1 MNEDIL
7 YWVFHQAQLDK
18 ALAEHREIARQRA
31 DEQRAKEEAEAI
43 ENFLTKGAGRAL
55 QGGRAK

>member
-18 ALAEHREIARQRA
+18 ALAEHQERVRQRA
-31 DEQRAKEEAEAI
+31 DEQRAKDEAEVI
-43 ENFLTKGAGRAL
+43 QKFLTEGPGRAL